1 MEYTEVIIP
10 TQTPEGVWCFNA
22 SFLVRKKGTNKLSY
36 YIESEDDTLEV
47 AFRERIGTDGLIYG
61 CEMIPYTWTYSEIYP
76 IVVNPERTFEDPRFW
91 LFNSKSHMTFSKYPS
106 LLFGEYSV
114 YEKKLKNIITL
125 PFAGNGQG
133 ALQKNWGFFETN
145 GHIAF
150 VFLPSPLI
158 IAEIEL
164 TTNTVNMINLSE
176 DKWLDETEFRGGS
189 SPVLNPL
196 NGLYYIFVHK
206 TCNYNIW
213 AICFQKDT
221 DGKWK
226 VKGYTKEQLNKPAG
240 ELIHFVS
247 SAIYDTLKHQ
257 WILSGG
263 ICDKHVGIWLLP
275 HDELQKKMTWIS
287 SPIS

>member
-1 MEYTEVIIP
+1 MDYIEVIIP
-10 TQTPEGVWCFNA
+10 TQMPDSLSCFNA

-36 YIESEDDTLEV
+36 YIESEEDTLEV
-47 AFRERIGTDGLIYG
+47 AFREGIGTDGLIYG

-76 IVVNPERTFEDPRFW
+76 IVINAERTYEDPRLW
-91 LFNSKSHMTFSKYPS
+91 LYNSKAYMTFTKYPS
-106 LLFGEYSV
+106 LLFGEYSI
-114 YEKKLKNIITL
+114 YEKKLKNMITL
-125 PFAGNGQG
+125 PIAGNGQG
-133 ALQKNWGFFETN
+133 SLQKNWGFFETN

-164 TTNTVNMINLSE
+164 TTNAFNILNFSE
-176 DKWLDETEFRGGS
+176 DKWLGETEFRGGS

-196 NGLYYIFVHK
+196 DGLYYIFVHR

-213 AICFQKDT
+213 AICFQKEN

-240 ELIHFVS
+240 NLIHFVS
-247 SAIYDTLKHQ
+247 SAIYDKLKNQ

-263 ICDKHVGIWLLP
+263 IADHHVGIWLLP
-275 HDELQKKMTWIS
+275 HDELNKKMTWI
-287 SPIS
+287 